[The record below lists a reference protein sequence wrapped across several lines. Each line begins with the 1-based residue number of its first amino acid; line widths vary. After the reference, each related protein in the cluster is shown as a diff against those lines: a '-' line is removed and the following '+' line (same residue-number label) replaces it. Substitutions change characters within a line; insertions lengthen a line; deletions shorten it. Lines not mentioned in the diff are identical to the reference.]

1 MLNSKML
8 ALIAIAAMAMMSL
21 ASGLAAAP
29 AYPGYTGLIF
39 TPTADTL
46 NMGGV
51 NFGASYLSSDDIDTS
66 YFSANIGIING
77 FEVGAALLDPDEGDN
92 DTILNAKYSVL
103 KETFAT
109 PGIAF
114 GVSDLTDEIDVTPYV
129 VVTKTLDIP
138 KLTLHQIKGSIG
150 FGDGTLDGVFAGL
163 SAVISDNLTLMTE
176 YDTDNLNIGLQ
187 FAAAGGFR
195 AHVDLID
202 GDDIGFGLNF
212 NKGF

>member
-1 MLNSKML
+1 MFNSKFSVLL
-8 ALIAIAAMAMMSL
+8 ALVVMATAII
-21 ASGLAAAP
+21 ASGSAAAP

-51 NFGASYLSSDDIDTS
+51 NAGAAFVSSDDDDIS
-66 YFSANIGIING
+66 FFSANVGVIDGL
-77 FEVGAALLDPDEGDN
+77 EVGAALIDPDEGDSK
-92 DTILNAKYSVL
+92 TALNAKYAIL

-109 PGIAF
+109 PGVAF
-114 GVSDLTDEIDVTPYV
+114 GVSDLTDEIDSTPYV

-138 KLTLHQIKGSIG
+138 KLTLRQLKGSIG
-150 FGDGTLDGVFAGL
+150 FGDGSLDGVFAGL
-163 SAVISDNLTLMTE
+163 SAVLSDKLTLMTE
-176 YDTDNLNIGLQ
+176 YDTENLNVGLQ
-187 FAAAGGFR
+187 FAASGGIR

-202 GDDIGFGLNF
+202 GDNIGFGLNF